1 MTDTHNVLEQAIE
14 RLTAHIGRGCQASEL
29 HYVDQAHA
37 KLLFKQLYLR
47 GVPLDRAIVQMLAN
61 AQGWHERS
69 AKQLGEWAEMIG
81 KGGPVRVKHKTD
93 WAEGVVNE
101 LMS

>member
-1 MTDTHNVLEQAIE
+1 MTDTYNVLEQAME

-29 HYVDQAHA
+29 HHVDQAYA
-37 KLLFKQLYLR
+37 KLLLKQLHLR
-47 GVPLDRAIVQMLAN
+47 GVPLERAIVQMMAN
-61 AQGWHERS
+61 AQGWNERS

-81 KGGPVRVKHKTD
+81 QGGPVRVKHKTN

-101 LMS
+101 LMP